1 MSVYLDHAATSPP
14 RREVL
19 EAAWP
24 YLTSVTANPSSVHS
38 AGRAARTALDDARER
53 AAAVLGVRGGEVVFT
68 GGGTEADNL
77 AVLGIARAVAATTGR
92 RRVVVSAVEH
102 SAVLEPALALVAEG
116 FALDVVGVDEH
127 GTVDLDHLAALLGP
141 GTALCAVM
149 HANNEVGTVQ
159 PVEAIAELCR
169 SAGAV
174 LHVDAVQSARHLPV
188 RLDAPGWEGVGSLA
202 VSGHKLGGMRGAG
215 ALAVRGC
222 VPLAPTT
229 HGGGQER
236 GRRSGTVDVA
246 GAVSTAAA
254 LALAEAERESEHA
267 RLGALRE
274 HLVAGL
280 AAAVPGARTTGHPT
294 ERLPGHVSL
303 VLPGVA
309 GHVVLEELDLHGIA
323 CSSGSACSAESED
336 ASHVLTAM
344 GLSHDEARTALRIST
359 GPQTTAADV
368 ETLLAALPGAV
379 AAASLGRS

>member
-24 YLTSVTANPSSVHS
+24 YLTGVTGNPSSVHS
-38 AGRAARTALDDARER
+38 AGRAARAGLDRARAE
-53 AAAVLGVRGGEVVFT
+53 AAAVLGASPGEVVFT

-102 SAVLEPALALVAEG
+102 EAVLEPARALAQEG
-116 FALDVVGVDEH
+116 FALDVVGVDGH
-127 GTVDLDHLAALLGP
+127 GSVDLDHLAALL
-141 GTALCAVM
+141 TRESALCAVM

-159 PVEAIAELCR
+159 PVPAVAALCAR
-169 SAGAV
+169 AGAV
-174 LHVDAVQSARHLPV
+174 LHVDAVQSARHLAV
-188 RLDAPGWEGVGSLA
+188 RLDAPGWEGVGSVA

-215 ALAVRGC
+215 LLAVRGA

-254 LALAEAERESEHA
+254 LVLAQAERESERA
-267 RLGALRE
+267 RLTALRE
-274 HLVAGL
+274 RLVAGL
-280 AAAVPGARTTGHPT
+280 AEAVPGARRTGHPV
-294 ERLPGHVSL
+294 ERLPGHLSL

-309 GHVVLEELDLHGIA
+309 GQTVLEELDARGIA
-323 CSSGSACSAESED
+323 CASGSACSAESED

-344 GLSHDEARTALRIST
+344 GLDGDEARTALRISA
-359 GPQTTAADV
+359 GPQTTADDV
-368 ETLLAALPGAV
+368 EALLAALPGAV
-379 AAASLGRS
+379 AAASLGGR